1 MTVTQPATLSSA
13 RNRNNLRVFRRKI
26 EEHFGGKIELI
37 AQERKCDSLLI
48 IPNYS
53 KELLVKTLNEKAS
66 EQKDL
71 EIEHKLLKTLTET
84 DLDTE
89 FLISMHHVTS
99 RIRSDL
105 KSVKSHRYYDGI
117 DQKHIE
123 ECVPPSLFMFLS
135 MLAGH
140 NKGEEQREKILSI
153 AQDIVYISSGGRT
166 LTPKHIFLA
175 ATIHHANRN
184 KSLVQLMHAA
194 GHCSS
199 YEMVEKLDTSIAK
212 SEVARWKDNGKL
224 VVPPNLRT
232 GIFTQFAGD
241 DINIKVETLDGK
253 GIFNATHC
261 AAF

>member
-13 RNRNNLRVFRRKI
+13 GNRNNLRVFRRKI

-48 IPNYS
+48 ITNYS

-123 ECVPPSLFMFLS
+123 ECVPRSLFMFLS

-140 NKGEEQREKILSI
+140 N
-153 AQDIVYISSGGRT
+153 
-166 LTPKHIFLA
+166 
-175 ATIHHANRN
+175 
-184 KSLVQLMHAA
+184 
-194 GHCSS
+194 
-199 YEMVEKLDTSIAK
+199 
-212 SEVARWKDNGKL
+212 
-224 VVPPNLRT
+224 
-232 GIFTQFAGD
+232 
-241 DINIKVETLDGK
+241 
-253 GIFNATHC
+253 
-261 AAF
+261 